1 MTAAR
6 SPVRRA
12 VRALAGAAGA
22 TLAAVVL
29 LLIGPLAVIAQ
40 GDVTPRGAWGWAS
53 RESSGQ
59 APDPSVERGA
69 VVQVYGARTVG
80 WRGAFAIHTWIA
92 TKRSDEDAYTVHHV
106 IGWRVF
112 RGGRAVVSQRG
123 TPDAHWFGAYPELL
137 ADRRGEHVDAL
148 IDRLEAAV
156 AAYPWPDTYRAWPG
170 PNSNTFTA
178 FVARRVP
185 ELALDLPPTAIG
197 KDWLEAGPFA
207 RTPSGSGWQLSLL
220 GLLGVAVGL
229 REGMELNLLGLNVGI
244 DVDDLVLRLPGL
256 GRVGPWRAAEAAA
269 ATPASGSA
277 AVPPTPAAPA
287 PRPASP

>member
-1 MTAAR
+1 VTAVR

-12 VRALAGAAGA
+12 VRALATTAAVA
-22 TLAAVVL
+22 LAAVVL

-92 TKRSDEDAYTVHHV
+92 TKRSGADAYTVHHV

-112 RGGRAVVSQRG
+112 RGGRAVVSHGG
-123 TPDAHWFGAYPELL
+123 TPDFRWFGAYPELL
-137 ADRRGEHVDAL
+137 ADRRGEQVDAL
-148 IDRLEAAV
+148 IDRVEAAV
-156 AAYPWPDTYRAWPG
+156 AAYPWPDSYRAWPG

-229 REGMELNLLGLNVGI
+229 REGVELNLLGLNVGV
-244 DVDDLVLRLPGL
+244 DLDDLALRLPGL
-256 GRVGPWRAAEAAA
+256 GRVGPWRAAPAHAPA
-269 ATPASGSA
+269 STPATA
-277 AVPPTPAAPA
+277 PAAPS
-287 PRPASP
+287 PQPASP